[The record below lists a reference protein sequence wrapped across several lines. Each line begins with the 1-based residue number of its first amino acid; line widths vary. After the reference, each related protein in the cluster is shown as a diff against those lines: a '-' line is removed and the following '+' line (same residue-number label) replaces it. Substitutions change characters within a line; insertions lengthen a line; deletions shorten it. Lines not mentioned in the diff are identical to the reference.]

1 MRADSIPEII
11 CSLDNG
17 TMKYQCVMI
26 SGDWG
31 IGKSYQ
37 LNAAIKDNKPVAYC
51 SLFGVKNVS
60 DVFGEL
66 VFRLTLNRKAPA
78 VNLKNVSDSLDLG
91 KFDSIKDTIGNLISS
106 QMVFD
111 CILNRREKRQE
122 TTLLIFDDV
131 ERISDNFDFDSLLG
145 SVETLIQEHHT
156 LKVIFV
162 ANLAQLSEK
171 HKLIWDKYSEKV
183 VDKIFYIDELAEH
196 INIIENQE
204 DNKFALDF
212 MRKHGSK
219 NLRTLKKANGFFE
232 DVSRKIDGIDSTLLA
247 DTHKKHI
254 VRIICYSITF
264 EEVERIYE
272 IEWENLSKEIDE
284 NEGKELTYLSII
296 RKNKYES
303 IENRIYYKYLNEI
316 TVTEEIK
323 MLVLELIK
331 YFCKGNGNFNI
342 ISVSLAAV
350 KENEKP
356 IFYCSDSEVQEYIRR
371 QRERIK
377 KNDFANLYQFLKCVD
392 EIFIWSKVQGED
404 TSDLI
409 AILKD
414 KAPVFYSSENR
425 CGVSQWS
432 VSVYYDYLQSGDLKE
447 ALSLLEDD
455 LEIRRYQSV
464 FHEFS
469 EAINSKDYHTAC
481 NLIYDIQK
489 IIQKPEFINAVGED
503 SLLKV
508 MCSESL
514 LPIGSCSEYQ
524 YNTATI
530 AYAIGITVCRE
541 KYMGYLQNVLDK
553 YPTDK
558 MFIERMTQ
566 IKRACK
572 DDG

>member
-11 CSLDNG
+11 RSLDNG

-37 LNAAIKDNKPVAYC
+37 LNKAIRDNNPIAYC
-51 SLFGVKNVS
+51 SLFGVKNIS

-66 VFRLTLNRKAPA
+66 VFRLTLNRKTPT
-78 VNLKNVSDSLDLG
+78 VNLKNVSDSLNFG
-91 KFDSIKDTIGNLISS
+91 KYNSIKDTIGSLISA
-106 QMVFD
+106 QMIFD

-131 ERISDNFDFDSLLG
+131 ERISDDFDFDSLLG
-145 SVETLIQEHHT
+145 SVETLIQEHRT

-162 ANLAQLSEK
+162 ANLTQLSEE

-196 INIIENQE
+196 INILENPE

-212 MRKHGSK
+212 MKKHGSK
-219 NLRTLKKANGFFE
+219 NLRTLKKANGLFE
-232 DVSRKIDGIDSTLLA
+232 DVSQNIDRINSTLLD
-247 DTHKKHI
+247 DTYKKHI
-254 VRIICYSITF
+254 VRTICYSITF
-264 EEVERIYE
+264 EDVDRIYE
-272 IEWENLSKEIDE
+272 IEWERLSKEIAE
-284 NEGKELTYLSII
+284 KEGKELTYLSRI
-296 RKNKYES
+296 RK
-303 IENRIYYKYLNEI
+303 IEYGTFEDRIYYKYLNGI

-323 MLVLELIK
+323 VLVLELIK
-331 YFCKGNGNFNI
+331 YFCKGDGNFNI
-342 ISVSLAAV
+342 VSASLETV
-350 KENEKP
+350 KQNEKP
-356 IFYCSDSEVQEYIRR
+356 IFYCSDSEVQEYIRK
-371 QRERIK
+371 QRERIEK
-377 KNDFANLYQFLKCVD
+377 GDFANLFQFLKCVD
-392 EIFIWSKVQGED
+392 EIYIWSKVQGED

-409 AILKD
+409 AIVND

-425 CGVSQWS
+425 HGASQWS
-432 VSVYYDYLQSGDLKE
+432 VHVYYDYLQSDNLKE

-455 LEIRRYQSV
+455 LEIRRYQSI

-469 EAINSKDYHTAC
+469 EAINSKDYFTAY

-489 IIQKPEFINAVGED
+489 IIQKPEFINVVGED

-530 AYAIGITVCRE
+530 AYAIGITVCRK